1 MVRNL
6 ELLVMVCIAD
16 RFIMLTPMDLMI
28 TGIDQLGVPNSI
40 KVGNFRIARTVQPGG
55 VERLDE

>member
-28 TGIDQLGVPNSI
+28 TGINVIS
-40 KVGNFRIARTVQPGG
+40 GG
-55 VERLDE
+55 LPFGSEGQSESWSG